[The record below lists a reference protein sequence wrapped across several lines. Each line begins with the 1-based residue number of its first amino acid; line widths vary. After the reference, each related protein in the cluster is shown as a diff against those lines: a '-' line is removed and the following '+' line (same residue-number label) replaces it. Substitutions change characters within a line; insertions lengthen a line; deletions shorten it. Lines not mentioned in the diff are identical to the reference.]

1 MKFSMLILFVFLLLT
16 EMNHAQDTTYVDK
29 KIEYFS
35 EKEALKDHRLKMR
48 NSERY
53 AREIIKVGMDSF
65 KIEYCN
71 YYNGKRFATGYLEG
85 FKIKEDSVL
94 IVKQESWSFKKIHNN
109 DYAVNLKDSDYI
121 QKGKVFSIIPF
132 VKNGDFIYL
141 SNNNDTLLTEHY
153 EMGSL
158 KDYKTPKIN
167 DTDSIYTSVDEY
179 PIFPT
184 KYGDL
189 LSYIS
194 KRIVIPEIYA
204 ESGIQGRTIFRTV
217 ITSTGEVKNIEILRS
232 LDRAFDLTCLR
243 IIARLPKFE
252 PGKIK
257 GRNVN
262 TYYII
267 PVAFRYE

>member
-1 MKFSMLILFVFLLLT
+1 MKTSMLILFAFILLV
-16 EMNHAQDTTYVDK
+16 EMSYAQDTTYIDK

-35 EKEALKDHRLKMR
+35 GKEELKDYMKKME

-53 AREIIKVGMDSF
+53 AKEIIKVGKDSF

-71 YYNGKRFATGYLEG
+71 YYNHKRYATGYVEG
-85 FKIKEDSVL
+85 FKIKDDSIL
-94 IVKQESWSFKKIHNN
+94 IVKQVSWNFKKIRNN
-109 DYAVNLKDSDYI
+109 VYTVNLRDSEYV
-121 QKGKVFSIIPF
+121 QKGTVFSIIPF

-141 SNNNDTLLTEHY
+141 NNNNDTLLTEHY

-158 KDYKTPKIN
+158 KDYKTPKIKDK
-167 DTDSIYTSVDEY
+167 DTIYTSVDEY

-189 LSYIS
+189 RNYIS
-194 KRIVIPEIYA
+194 KRIIIPEIYA
-204 ESGIQGRTIFRTV
+204 ESGMQGRTIFRTV
-217 ITSTGEVKNIEILRS
+217 ISSTGEVKNIEILRS
-232 LDRAFDLTCLR
+232 LDLAFDLTCLR

-257 GRNVN
+257 GKNVN

-267 PVAFRYE
+267 PVEFRYE